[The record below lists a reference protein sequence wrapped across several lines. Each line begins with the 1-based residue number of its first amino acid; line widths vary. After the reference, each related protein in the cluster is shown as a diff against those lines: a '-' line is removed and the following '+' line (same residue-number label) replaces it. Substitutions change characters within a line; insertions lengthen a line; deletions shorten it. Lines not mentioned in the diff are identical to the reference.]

1 MLNIGGHQV
10 HRLCRSYREAEGPEP
25 FVIWGSL
32 GLLEISCN
40 QASAAKRLEAGVH
53 DPFELSFE

>member
-1 MLNIGGHQV
+1 MLSLGGRRV

-40 QASAAKRLEAGVH
+40 QASAAKRLQASVH
-53 DPFELSFE
+53 DEFELRFE

>member
-1 MLNIGGHQV
+1 M
-10 HRLCRSYREAEGPEP
+10 
-25 FVIWGSL
+25 IWGSL

-40 QASAAKRLEAGVH
+40 QASAAKRLEAAVH